1 MSKSVKVFKKSSPN
15 GKVVLYLGNREY
27 ISCEGEL
34 EPVTGVVNIQ
44 DHRHTLRGQKIFV
57 QLVITFRHGREDE
70 ETMGV
75 SFRKEMTLDR
85 VQIYPPPERREEE
98 TKLQSRMIQKFG
110 AGTFP
115 FSLRFPPLAPN
126 SVVICAD
133 EDKDPANVRI
143 FFHVLFSNNSSQPV
157 HLRGSIFS
165 EIVRVLSSFQNQN
178 MQSKYI
184 QKVSFEC

>member
-15 GKVVLYLGNREY
+15 GKVVVYLGNREY

-85 VQIYPPPERREEE
+85 VQIYPPPERQEEE

-133 EDKDPANVRI
+133 EDEDPANVRI
-143 FFHVLFSNNSSQPV
+143 KFYFFFMFYSQII
-157 HLRGSIFS
+157 L
-165 EIVRVLSSFQNQN
+165 LNQ
-178 MQSKYI
+178 YI
-184 QKVSFEC
+184 CVAPYFRKL